1 MLNCQKL
8 ACLNFGE
15 FFVFILTQGVASGE
29 VYTQLLAVY
38 LFQNDM

>member
-1 MLNCQKL
+1 ML
-8 ACLNFGE
+8 E
-15 FFVFILTQGVASGE
+15 FQFYNNLPALIFIFILTQGVASGE